1 MASGP
6 TTGTVTGAP
15 AVLTGRLGLRPG
27 HPCGDRLLTSVNG
40 STADT
45 YKAERN
51 ARLDANYRAEPVPLA
66 SVMTSS
72 PLPLARQWTR
82 VTARGEYTTRHP
94 IYVRNRPNLGSTGFE
109 LVSPFRLD
117 TGQVVLVDRGW
128 VEASSSGADVLPAAP
143 APPTETVTLVG
154 WALPGEASKGR
165 KLPAGQ
171 LASINLPEAARATGE
186 DLLGGYVRLQ
196 EERSASGDVAP
207 APTPLDP
214 PDRSLGPHQ
223 AYAYQWWL
231 TMPLGVVL
239 IWFGIRRDLRME
251 AEDGPTGRRRA
262 RQAQEGPRLG
272 RGGRLSPRPHV
283 PDSTAW
289 LGPTVVRVG

>member
-1 MASGP
+1 MD
-6 TTGTVTGAP
+6 TGDRPWGVHDEAP
-15 AVLTGRLGLRPG
+15 DLRAQPAQPGQHGLRVG
-27 HPCGDRLLTSVNG
+27 L
-40 STADT
+40 
-45 YKAERN
+45 
-51 ARLDANYRAEPVPLA
+51 
-66 SVMTSS
+66 
-72 PLPLARQWTR
+72 
-82 VTARGEYTTRHP
+82 
-94 IYVRNRPNLGSTGFE
+94 
-109 LVSPFRLD
+109 PFRLD

-214 PDRSLGPHQ
+214 PIDRSAH
-223 AYAYQWWL
+223 
-231 TMPLGVVL
+231 T
-239 IWFGIRRDLRME
+239 R
-251 AEDGPTGRRRA
+251 PT
-262 RQAQEGPRLG
+262 PTS
-272 RGGRLSPRPHV
+272 GG
-283 PDSTAW
+283 
-289 LGPTVVRVG
+289 